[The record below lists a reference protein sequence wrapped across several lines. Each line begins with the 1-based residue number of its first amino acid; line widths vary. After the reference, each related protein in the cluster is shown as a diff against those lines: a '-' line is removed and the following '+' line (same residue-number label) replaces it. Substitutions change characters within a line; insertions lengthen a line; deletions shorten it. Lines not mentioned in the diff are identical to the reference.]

1 MQRREKKRRRK
12 ERRGEERKERKGKK
26 GRKEEVAR
34 NDSIRC
40 SLELVPRFAIFL
52 PLLVEIIL
60 GVERGEG

>member
-1 MQRREKKRRRK
+1 MQRERRGKEGRRK
-12 ERRGEERKERKGKK
+12 ERERKE

-40 SLELVPRFAIFL
+40 SLKLVPRFAIFL